1 MTYRGKFKK
10 MINWIIIIVLMVVAF
25 IAVKYI
31 HIRHRI
37 LVVLIL
43 LLGLFVFIGITSLSD
58 QTDFSTTQGA
68 VSSLKTYG
76 GWLGNVYSNLKSV
89 IGEVIK
95 LDWVGGNNTR
105 FESG

>member
-1 MTYRGKFKK
+1 
-10 MINWIIIIVLMVVAF
+10 MINWIIVGTLMLVAF

-37 LVVLIL
+37 LVILIL
-43 LLGLFVFIGITSLSD
+43 VFGLFLFVGFSSLSE
-58 QTDFSTTQGA
+58 QTDFSSTEGA

-76 GWLGNVYSNLKSV
+76 IWIGNVASNLKSV
-89 IGEVIK
+89 AGEVIK

-105 FESG
+105 FDGE